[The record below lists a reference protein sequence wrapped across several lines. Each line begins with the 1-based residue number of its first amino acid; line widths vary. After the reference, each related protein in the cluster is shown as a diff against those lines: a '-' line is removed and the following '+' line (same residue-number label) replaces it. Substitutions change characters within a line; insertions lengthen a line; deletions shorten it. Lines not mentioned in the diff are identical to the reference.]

1 MDLRDP
7 AVFSRA
13 YAEHARGVE
22 SIARRVL
29 GDGSHAQDVAHDVF
43 LRLWTN
49 PDAYDPARGELG
61 AYLRLLARSR
71 AIDAQ
76 RSRRAGERAGDR
88 FRRDASGAGD
98 PAVAELAPASAEMRD
113 VRRELGRA
121 LRTLPDAQREAV
133 VLAYWG
139 DLPDS
144 LVARRAGVPLGTAKS
159 RIRLGLQRL
168 RTAYRPA

>member
-7 AVFSRA
+7 VTFSRA
-13 YAEHARGVE
+13 YAEHAPEVE

-29 GDGSHAQDVAHDVF
+29 SDGAQAQDGAHDVF

-49 PDAYDPARGELG
+49 PDAYDPARGEFG
-61 AYLRLLARSR
+61 PYVRLLARSR

-76 RSRRAGERAGDR
+76 RSRRAAERAGER
-88 FRRDASGAGD
+88 FRRDVTASA
-98 PAVAELAPASAEMRD
+98 PAVAESTPASSEVRE

-144 LVARRAGVPLGTAKS
+144 QVAKRAGVPLGTAKS
-159 RIRLGLQRL
+159 RIRLALQRL
-168 RTAYRPA
+168 RVAYEPA